1 MPTISKTRTVTL
13 NDWSDMV
20 SRHAIVRVEPP
31 KQRREHRR
39 HAEGPAKLVVRV
51 ASPLVDQPIVVISS
65 LMEVSPHGLT
75 VLSQTAI
82 PRHVPINAEL
92 HLQGEVLALSGNIK
106 HCTELDDGFKLGIEL
121 DFGK

>member
-1 MPTISKTRTVTL
+1 MPTISQTRTVTL
-13 NDWSDMV
+13 DDWSEIV
-20 SRHAIVRVEPP
+20 SRHAIGRVQPP

-65 LMEVSPHGLT
+65 LMEISPHGLT
-75 VLSQTAI
+75 VRSQTAI
-82 PRHVPINAEL
+82 PRQVPITAEL